1 MPRGFFTSLFF
12 ELNIS
17 YWYLVILSFLLK
29 IFLLRVMTK
38 ESNQRTFYIFL
49 TGSLIFYLC
58 ASLGGILFSKVNFY
72 FIPLCMFL
80 FGVVIEIL
88 FSSIA
93 FHLRIKRIY
102 IPILVGNGSLFA
114 MLFMMLL

>member
-1 MPRGFFTSLFF
+1 MTRSFFTSLFL

-17 YWYLVILSFLLK
+17 YWYLVILAFLLK
-29 IFLLRVMTK
+29 FFLLRVMTK
-38 ESNQRTFYIFL
+38 ESNQRTFFILL
-49 TGSLIFYLC
+49 TGSILFYLS
-58 ASLGGILFSKVNFY
+58 AGMGELLFSKVNFY

-80 FGVVIEIL
+80 VGVIAELL
-88 FSSIA
+88 FLSLV
-93 FHLRIKRIY
+93 FHLRFKRIY